1 VVSGRSGIAPSA
13 RGEAYVGEA
22 LGWLPGTLPEES
34 DEELSNR
41 TEPVAGPRPRI
52 LLADD
57 NLDMRD
63 YLRRL
68 LGQRYEVEAVAD
80 GRSALERAGEGRFD
94 LVLSDVMMPGLDG
107 FGLLAELRSSQ
118 DTRTLP
124 VVLLSARAGE
134 EARLEGLDAGADD
147 YVVKPFG
154 ARELLARIE
163 SLLQIRRERMRTTEA
178 LREADRRKDEFL
190 ALLAHELRNP
200 LAPIRNAAQVLKLIG
215 SENPKEV
222 WAREV
227 IERQSQHLT
236 RLVDDLLDVSRI
248 TRGKIRLTR
257 EVVTVGAILQR
268 AVESIRPAVDAQ
280 RQELVVSL
288 PEEPLRVEGDRVR
301 LVQIVANLL
310 HNAAKYTDEG
320 GRIALSASREDG
332 EVAIRVRDDGI
343 GLREELV
350 EQIFELFRQGDDSLD
365 RAQGGLG
372 IGLTV
377 VRRLVE
383 LHGGRVAAT
392 SGGPGLGSEFVVHL
406 PLAEATAARADGG
419 DEPTDEEA
427 EAETIADRG
436 GLRVLVVE
444 DNADSAESLRLLLE
458 MAGHEVRTA
467 PDGAAGL
474 EAAER
479 FGPDVVLCDIG
490 LPGMNGYELA
500 ERLRPPAGEPGAGRP
515 VTLIALTGYG
525 DDASRERSRRAGF
538 DHHLVKPMEP
548 DALERVLDAVRAER
562 GGGSG

>member
-1 VVSGRSGIAPSA
+1 
-13 RGEAYVGEA
+13 
-22 LGWLPGTLPEES
+22 
-34 DEELSNR
+34 
-41 TEPVAGPRPRI
+41 
-52 LLADD
+52 
-57 NLDMRD
+57 
-63 YLRRL
+63 
-68 LGQRYEVEAVAD
+68 
-80 GRSALERAGEGRFD
+80 
-94 LVLSDVMMPGLDG
+94 
-107 FGLLAELRSSQ
+107 
-118 DTRTLP
+118 

>member
-1 VVSGRSGIAPSA
+1 M
-13 RGEAYVGEA
+13 
-22 LGWLPGTLPEES
+22 
-34 DEELSNR
+34 
-41 TEPVAGPRPRI
+41 RI
-52 LLADD
+52 LVVDD
-57 NLDMRD
+57 DAAVRES
-63 YLRRL
+63 LRRAL
-68 LGQRYEVEAVAD
+68 QLVGYEVELAADGAEALDRLKLDSVEPDALVLDVSMPRLDGLEVCRRLRRGGSALPVLMLTARDEVAD
-80 GRSALERAGEGRFD
+80 RVA
-94 LVLSDVMMPGLDG
+94 
-107 FGLLAELRSSQ
+107 
-118 DTRTLP
+118 
-124 VVLLSARAGE
+124 
-134 EARLEGLDAGADD
+134 GLDAGADD

-310 HNAAKYTDEG
+310 HNAAKHTDEG

-332 EVAIRVRDDGI
+332 DVAIRVRDDGI

-419 DEPTDEEA
+419 DEPTDEAAEA
-427 EAETIADRG
+427 EAETIAHGDA
-436 GLRVLVVE
+436 LRALVVE

-490 LPGMNGYELA
+490 LPGIVT
-500 ERLRPPAGEPGAGRP
+500 RPSRSS
-515 VTLIALTGYG
+515 VSR
-525 DDASRERSRRAGF
+525 ASPQAA
-538 DHHLVKPMEP
+538 VK
-548 DALERVLDAVRAER
+548 R
-562 GGGSG
+562 